1 MKLTNTQQN
10 AINQLVNEFDPNNK
24 NIVYFKAPTGS
35 GKTFMIANVINDIT
49 KKYFGEKLLFV
60 IATLSSAEL
69 PQQMKNNL
77 EDYKYYL
84 DFGTYLN
91 IEKVDSPSNSKT
103 NNKSDATHSI
113 IAEKNKV
120 LIFGTSSFGKNKI
133 LTEEGVFDAF
143 IDQIKNEGY
152 KLVYIRDEA
161 HYGGETNTAKSK
173 YLDLYNDNVEND
185 KQIASTK
192 DEGIKF
198 EAKMQQIAQYV
209 IKMTATPN
217 NKQFK
222 QIVITDKDL
231 EQDNIKLLK
240 PNYCQNE
247 DIKSLNVNILSNK
260 DILEIACTKF
270 KEIKSKYIDKVNE
283 PSLIGINPAMLI
295 QVRNK
300 HSSEITD
307 NQFDEEIN
315 QIISIIKSHGL
326 TYAIYFGDDKSSNK
340 FELTNIREKI
350 DLKSISQNNS
360 DIDVIIFKIGP
371 ATGWNIPRA
380 CMLVQLRNV
389 SSDTLNVQTVGR
401 IRRNPNPSF
410 PDDELMKINPNSI
423 SKNYYVYS
431 NYEKSN
437 REWSYYILQDK
448 FKKDIEDFKF
458 YNGQINRNIL
468 KETANNEKYN
478 HEILALIDKKQI
490 LNYIHDELE
499 NEYNKIH
506 KLIAEKEQIKDNN
519 GNYVEREKKSLRN
532 AIELEMYINE
542 MYKINQNYIS
552 KTTINNINS
561 AIDKWWNILDNDN
574 EKYSRNLIWYAIF
587 KCYLN
592 DIKKLHKEAINIRK
606 KENQG
611 LQEFELI
618 DVKKLPSNSY
628 QWNTN
633 NFIDMLDTSD
643 IKTTEK
649 ELNYAYVNSD
659 NKSNKHYLDSNP
671 EQFLLNKIKDEFK
684 ELYVD
689 YIDEPNKFNE
699 EVKIWTKNPTFHGI
713 NYEYYENEYEIK
725 NSFPDIIIKY
735 KTHQLIIE
743 VKQDNDDH
751 SNNGKI
757 NNLLKAYEKYIAEK
771 KEKLISDDLTL
782 SIALV
787 SASPNEKVRFKGYS
801 TKQEIN
807 EYLNNHKES
816 SFHTFFKKIQNCTK

>member
-10 AINQLVNEFDPNNK
+10 AVNELVNEFDPNNK

-35 GKTFMIANVINDIT
+35 GKTFMIANVINDIV
-49 KKYFGEKLLFV
+49 KKYFGENLLFV
-60 IATLSSAEL
+60 VATLSSAEL

-120 LIFGTSSFGKNKI
+120 LIFGASSFGKNKI
-133 LTEEGVFDAF
+133 FTEEGVFDAF
-143 IDQIKNEGY
+143 IDQIENEEY

-161 HYGGETNTAKSK
+161 HYGGETNTVKSK
-173 YLDLYNDNVEND
+173 YLDLYNDNIENE
-185 KQIASTK
+185 KQISSAK
-192 DEGIKF
+192 DEVIKF
-198 EAKMQQIAQYV
+198 EARMQQIAQYV

-247 DIKSLNVNILSNK
+247 DIKSLGVDTLSNK
-260 DILEIACTKF
+260 DILEIACNKF
-270 KEIKSKYIDKVNE
+270 KEVKAKYIDKINE
-283 PSLIGINPAMLI
+283 PSLAGINPAMLI

-300 HSSEITD
+300 HSNEITD
-307 NQFDEEIN
+307 SQFDEEIN
-315 QIISIIKSHGL
+315 QIISIVKSKGL
-326 TYAIYFGDDKSSNK
+326 TYAIYFGDDKFSNK
-340 FELTNIREKI
+340 FQTTNIREKI

-389 SSDTLNVQTVGR
+389 SSDTLNVQTIGR

-431 NYEKSN
+431 NYEKKN

-448 FKKDIEDFKF
+448 FKQNIDDFKF

-468 KETANNEKYN
+468 KETANSKKYN
-478 HEILALIDKKQI
+478 DEILSLIDKEQI
-490 LNYIHDELE
+490 LNYINNELE
-499 NEYNKIH
+499 YEYSKTH
-506 KLIAEKEQIKDNN
+506 KLIATKEEIKDNN
-519 GNYVEREKKSLRN
+519 GNYVWREKKSLRN
-532 AIELEMYINE
+532 AIELEMYIND
-542 MYKINQNYIS
+542 MYKIHQNYVS
-552 KTTINNINS
+552 ETTINNVNSKIN
-561 AIDKWWNILDNDN
+561 KWWNSLEST
-574 EKYSRNLIWYAIF
+574 EKIYSKNLIWYAIF
-587 KCYLN
+587 KLYLN
-592 DIKKLHKEAINIRK
+592 DIKKLHQKTIQIRK
-606 KENQG
+606 KENSN
-611 LQEFELI
+611 LREFELI
-618 DVKKLPSNSY
+618 NTKKLPSNSY
-628 QWNTN
+628 QWNTS
-633 NFIDMLDTSD
+633 NFIDMLDNSD

-649 ELNYAYVNSD
+649 ELNYAYLNSD

-689 YIDEPNKFNE
+689 YVDEPNKFNE
-699 EVKIWTKNPTFHGI
+699 EIKIWTKNPTLHGI

-751 SNNGKI
+751 SNNNKI
-757 NNLLKAYEKYIAEK
+757 DNLLNAYKKYIDEK
-771 KEKLISDDLTL
+771 RETLVSDDLTL
-782 SIALV
+782 SVALV
-787 SASPNEKVRFKGYS
+787 SPSPNEKVRFKGYS

-807 EYLNNHKES
+807 EYLNGHKES
-816 SFHTFFKKIQNCTK
+816 SFHTFFKKIQTYTK

>member
-10 AINQLVNEFDPNNK
+10 AVNELVNEFDPNSK

-49 KKYFGEKLLFV
+49 KKYFEEKLLFV

-69 PQQMKNNL
+69 PKQMENNL
-77 EDYKYYL
+77 NDYKHYL
-84 DFGTYLN
+84 DFGPYLN

-103 NNKSDATHSI
+103 SNKSDTTYSI

-133 LTEEGVFDAF
+133 FTEEGVFDAF
-143 IDQIKNEGY
+143 IDQIINEEY
-152 KLVYIRDEA
+152 KLIYIRDEA
-161 HYGGETNTAKSK
+161 HYGGETNVTKSK
-173 YLDLYNDNVEND
+173 YLDLYNDSTDNE
-185 KQIASTK
+185 KQIRSAK
-192 DEGIKF
+192 DDGIKF

-217 NKQFK
+217 NKLFK

-247 DIKSLNVNILSNK
+247 DIKSLGVDTLSNK
-260 DILEIACTKF
+260 DILEIACNKF
-270 KEIKSKYIDKVNE
+270 KEVKAKYIDKINE
-283 PSLIGINPAMLI
+283 PSLAGINPAMLI

-300 HSSEITD
+300 HSNEITD
-307 NQFDEEIN
+307 SQFDEEIN
-315 QIISIIKSHGL
+315 QIISIVKSKGL

-340 FELTNIREKI
+340 FQTTNIREKV

-431 NYEKSN
+431 NYEKKN

-448 FKKDIEDFKF
+448 FKQNIDDFKF

-468 KETANNEKYN
+468 KETANSKKYN
-478 HEILALIDKKQI
+478 DEILSLIEKEQI
-490 LNYIHDELE
+490 LNYISNELE
-499 NEYNKIH
+499 YEYNKTH
-506 KLIAEKEQIKDNN
+506 KLIATKEEIKDNN
-519 GNYVEREKKSLRN
+519 GNYVWREKKSLRN
-532 AIELEMYINE
+532 AIELEMYIND
-542 MYKINQNYIS
+542 MYKIHQNYVS
-552 KTTINNINS
+552 ETTINNINS
-561 AIDKWWNILDNDN
+561 KINKWWNSLEST
-574 EKYSRNLIWYAIF
+574 EKIYSKNLIWYAIF
-587 KCYLN
+587 KLYLN
-592 DIKKLHKEAINIRK
+592 DIKKLHQKTIQIRK
-606 KENQG
+606 KENSN

-618 DVKKLPSNSY
+618 NTKKLPSNSY
-628 QWNTN
+628 QWNTS
-633 NFIDMLDTSD
+633 NFIDMLDNSD

-649 ELNYAYVNSD
+649 ELNYAYLNSD

-699 EVKIWTKNPTFHGI
+699 EVKIWTKNPTLHGI

-743 VKQDNDDH
+743 VKQDNDDQ
-751 SNNGKI
+751 SNNDKI

>member
-10 AINQLVNEFDPNNK
+10 AVNELVNEFDPNNK

-35 GKTFMIANVINDIT
+35 GKTFMIANVINDIV
-49 KKYFGEKLLFV
+49 KKYFGENLLFV
-60 IATLSSAEL
+60 VATLSSAEL

-133 LTEEGVFDAF
+133 FTEEGVFDAF
-143 IDQIKNEGY
+143 IDQIENEEY

-173 YLDLYNDNVEND
+173 YLDLYNDNIENE
-185 KQIASTK
+185 KQISSAK
-192 DEGIKF
+192 DEAIKF
-198 EAKMQQIAQYV
+198 EARMQQIAQYV

-222 QIVITDKDL
+222 QIVISDKDL

-247 DIKSLNVNILSNK
+247 DIKSLGVDTLSNK
-260 DILEIACTKF
+260 DILEIACNKF
-270 KEIKSKYIDKVNE
+270 KEVKAKYIDKINE
-283 PSLIGINPAMLI
+283 PSLVGINPAMLI

-300 HSSEITD
+300 HSNEITD
-307 NQFDEEIN
+307 SQFDEEIN
-315 QIISIIKSHGL
+315 QIISIVKSKGL
-326 TYAIYFGDDKSSNK
+326 TYAIYFGDDKFSNK
-340 FELTNIREKI
+340 FQTTNIREKV

-389 SSDTLNVQTVGR
+389 SSDTLNVQTIGR

-410 PDDELMKINPNSI
+410 PDDELIKINPNSI

-431 NYEKSN
+431 NYEKKN

-448 FKKDIEDFKF
+448 FKQNIDDFKF

-468 KETANNEKYN
+468 KETANSKKYN
-478 HEILALIDKKQI
+478 DEILSLIDKKQI
-490 LNYIHDELE
+490 LNYINNELE
-499 NEYNKIH
+499 YEYNKTH
-506 KLIAEKEQIKDNN
+506 KLIATKEEIKDNN
-519 GNYVEREKKSLRN
+519 GNYVWREKKSLRN
-532 AIELEMYINE
+532 AIELEMYIND
-542 MYKINQNYIS
+542 MYKIHQNYVS
-552 KTTINNINS
+552 ETTINNVNSKIN
-561 AIDKWWNILDNDN
+561 KWWNSLEST
-574 EKYSRNLIWYAIF
+574 EKIYSKNLIWYAIF
-587 KCYLN
+587 KLYLN
-592 DIKKLHKEAINIRK
+592 DIKKLHQKTIQIRK
-606 KENQG
+606 KENSN

-618 DVKKLPSNSY
+618 NTKKLPSNSY
-628 QWNTN
+628 QWNTS
-633 NFIDMLDTSD
+633 NFIDMLDNSD

-649 ELNYAYVNSD
+649 ELNYAYLNSD

-689 YIDEPNKFNE
+689 YVDEPNKFNE
-699 EVKIWTKNPTFHGI
+699 EIKIWTKNPTLHGI

-751 SNNGKI
+751 SNNDKI
-757 NNLLKAYEKYIAEK
+757 NNLLNAYKKYIDEK
-771 KEKLISDDLTL
+771 RETLVSDDLTL
-782 SIALV
+782 SVALV
-787 SASPNEKVRFKGYS
+787 SPSPNEKVRFKGYS

-807 EYLNNHKES
+807 EYLNGHKES
-816 SFHTFFKKIQNCTK
+816 SFHTFFKKIQTYTK

>member
-10 AINQLVNEFDPNNK
+10 AVNELVNEFDPNNK

-103 NNKSDATHSI
+103 NNKLDATYSI
-113 IAEKNKV
+113 IAEKNKI

-133 LTEEGVFDAF
+133 FTEEGVFDAF
-143 IDQIKNEGY
+143 IDQIKNEEY
-152 KLVYIRDEA
+152 KLIYIRDEA

-173 YLDLYNDNVEND
+173 YLDLYNDNIENE
-185 KQIASTK
+185 KQISSAK
-192 DEGIKF
+192 DEAIKF
-198 EAKMQQIAQYV
+198 EARMQQIAQYV

-231 EQDNIKLLK
+231 EQDSIKLLK

-247 DIKSLNVNILSNK
+247 DIKSLGVDTLSNK
-260 DILEIACTKF
+260 DILEIACNKF
-270 KEIKSKYIDKVNE
+270 KEVKAKYIDKINE
-283 PSLIGINPAMLI
+283 PSLVGINPAMLI

-300 HSSEITD
+300 HTNEITD
-307 NQFDEEIN
+307 SQFDEEIN
-315 QIISIIKSHGL
+315 QIISIVKSKGL

-340 FELTNIREKI
+340 FQTTNIREKI

-389 SSDTLNVQTVGR
+389 SSDTLNVQTIGR

-431 NYEKSN
+431 NYEKNN

-448 FKKDIEDFKF
+448 FKQNIDDFKF
-458 YNGQINRNIL
+458 YNGQINREIL
-468 KETANNEKYN
+468 KQTADSKKYN
-478 HEILALIDKKQI
+478 DEILSLIDKKQI
-490 LNYIHDELE
+490 FNYINNELE
-499 NEYNKIH
+499 YEYNKTH
-506 KLIAEKEQIKDNN
+506 KLIASKEEIKDNN
-519 GNYVEREKKSLRN
+519 GNYIWREKKSLRN
-532 AIELEMYINE
+532 AIELEMYIND
-542 MYKINQNYIS
+542 MYKIHQNYVS

-561 AIDKWWNILDNDN
+561 TIDKWWDSLEST
-574 EKYSRNLIWYAIF
+574 EKIYSRNLIWYAIF

-592 DIKKLHKEAINIRK
+592 DIKKLHKEAIDIRK
-606 KENQG
+606 KENLD
-611 LQEFELI
+611 LQEFKLI

-628 QWNTN
+628 QWNTS
-633 NFIDMLDTSD
+633 NFIDMLDSSD

-659 NKSNKHYLDSNP
+659 NKSNRHYLDSNP

-699 EVKIWTKNPTFHGI
+699 EIKIWTKNPTLHGI

-751 SNNGKI
+751 SNNHKI
-757 NNLLKAYEKYIAEK
+757 NNLLKAYEKYIGEK

-787 SASPNEKVRFKGYS
+787 STSPNEKVRFKGYS

>member
-10 AINQLVNEFDPNNK
+10 AVNELVNEFDPNSK

-49 KKYFGEKLLFV
+49 KKYFEEKLLFV

-69 PQQMKNNL
+69 PKQMENNL
-77 EDYKYYL
+77 NDYKHYL
-84 DFGTYLN
+84 DFGPYLN

-103 NNKSDATHSI
+103 SNKSDTTYSI

-133 LTEEGVFDAF
+133 FTEEGVFDAF
-143 IDQIKNEGY
+143 IDQIINEEY
-152 KLVYIRDEA
+152 KLIYIRDEA
-161 HYGGETNTAKSK
+161 HYGGETNVTKSK
-173 YLDLYNDNVEND
+173 YLDLYNDSTDNE
-185 KQIASTK
+185 KQIRSAK
-192 DEGIKF
+192 DDGIKF

-217 NKQFK
+217 NKLFK

-247 DIKSLNVNILSNK
+247 DIKSLGVDTLSNK
-260 DILEIACTKF
+260 DILEIACNKF
-270 KEIKSKYIDKVNE
+270 KEVKAKYIDKINE
-283 PSLIGINPAMLI
+283 PSLAGINPAMLI

-300 HSSEITD
+300 HSNEITD
-307 NQFDEEIN
+307 SQFDEEIN
-315 QIISIIKSHGL
+315 QIISIVKSKGL
-326 TYAIYFGDDKSSNK
+326 TYAIYFGDDKSSSK
-340 FELTNIREKI
+340 FQTTNIREKV
-350 DLKSISQNNS
+350 DLNSISQNNS

-389 SSDTLNVQTVGR
+389 SSDTLNVQTIGR

-431 NYEKSN
+431 NYEKKN

-448 FKKDIEDFKF
+448 FKQNIDDFKF

-468 KETANNEKYN
+468 KETANSKKYN
-478 HEILALIDKKQI
+478 DEILSLIDKKQI
-490 LNYIHDELE
+490 LNYISNELE
-499 NEYNKIH
+499 YEYNKTH
-506 KLIAEKEQIKDNN
+506 KLIATKEEIKDNN
-519 GNYVEREKKSLRN
+519 GNYVWREKKSLRN
-532 AIELEMYINE
+532 AIELEMYIND
-542 MYKINQNYIS
+542 MYKIHQNYVS
-552 KTTINNINS
+552 ETTINNINS
-561 AIDKWWNILDNDN
+561 KINKWWNSLEST
-574 EKYSRNLIWYAIF
+574 EKIYSKNLIWYAIF
-587 KCYLN
+587 KLYLN
-592 DIKKLHKEAINIRK
+592 DIKKLHQKTIQIRK
-606 KENQG
+606 KENSN

-618 DVKKLPSNSY
+618 NTKKLPSNSY
-628 QWNTN
+628 QWNTS
-633 NFIDMLDTSD
+633 NFIDMLDNSD

-649 ELNYAYVNSD
+649 ELNYAYLNSD

-689 YIDEPNKFNE
+689 YVDEPNKFNE
-699 EVKIWTKNPTFHGI
+699 EIKIWTKNPTLHGI

-751 SNNGKI
+751 SNNNKI
-757 NNLLKAYEKYIAEK
+757 DNLLNAYKKYIDEK
-771 KEKLISDDLTL
+771 RETLVSDDLTL
-782 SIALV
+782 SVALV
-787 SASPNEKVRFKGYS
+787 SPSPNEKVRFKGYS

-807 EYLNNHKES
+807 EYLNGHKES
-816 SFHTFFKKIQNCTK
+816 SFHTFFKKIQTYTK